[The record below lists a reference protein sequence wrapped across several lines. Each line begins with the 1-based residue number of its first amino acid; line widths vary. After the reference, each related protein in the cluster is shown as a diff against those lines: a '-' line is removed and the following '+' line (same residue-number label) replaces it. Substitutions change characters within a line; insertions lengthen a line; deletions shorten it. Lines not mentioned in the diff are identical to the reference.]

1 MNGNL
6 ESKKLDIDISLQKN
20 IADKNFIRNFSIIA
34 HIDHGK
40 STLADRILEL
50 TETVSSREMLDQY
63 LDDMDLERERGITI
77 KAHAVRVHYNC
88 SLDGNQYIF
97 NLIDTPGHVDFS
109 YEVSRSL
116 AACEGAILVV
126 DATQGI
132 QAQTLA
138 NVYLALANNLE
149 IIPVINKI
157 DLKSARPEEVSEEI
171 TKIIGIQ
178 KNRILNVSAKTGQG
192 VKEILDRIVVDIPSP
207 KGDINNPLQALIFD
221 SEYDS
226 YRGIVVFIRVVNGF
240 IQPGMK
246 IKFMAEDTI
255 TAVEEIGVLNPKM
268 IRKDILVAG
277 EVGYIITGIKEIG
290 NVSVGDTITS
300 LKNQAQYPLPG
311 YKKPKPMVYCGLFP
325 IEGVNYEDLRDALAK
340 LSLNDSSL
348 DYVPEVSNAL
358 GFGFRCGFLGL
369 LHMDIVKERLERE
382 YGLSL
387 ITTAPNVAYR
397 IVKTD
402 GEVIEVKK
410 PLDFPTEEKI
420 KEIQEPY
427 VNASIITPKEYI
439 GDIMNLATSKR
450 GEFVDMQYIS
460 VDRVELKYV
469 MPLSEILVDFF
480 NLLKSVSSGFAS
492 LDYEFSG
499 YKASDL
505 VKLDIIVAGTVFD
518 EFSTIVHREKAY
530 NVGRDMVTKLRKLI
544 SRENFEISI
553 QAAIGKRVIAKE
565 RIAPYR
571 KDVTA
576 GLYGGDIT
584 RKRKVLEKQ
593 KKGKKKM
600 KKIGKVEI
608 SSDAFMSFYKIEVGK

>member
-1 MNGNL
+1 MTDN
-6 ESKKLDIDISLQKN
+6 KL
-20 IADKNFIRNFSIIA
+20 IRNFSIIA

-40 STLADRILEL
+40 STLADRILEM
-50 TETVSSREMLDQY
+50 TQTVSHRDMFDQY

-77 KAHAVRVHYNC
+77 KAHAVRVLYDC
-88 SLDGNQYIF
+88 KLDNNRYIF

-138 NVYLALANNLE
+138 NVYLALVNELE

-157 DLKSARPEEVSEEI
+157 DLKSARTEEVSEELGSI
-171 TKIIGIQ
+171 LGIER
-178 KNRILNVSAKTGQG
+178 NRILQISAKTGEG
-192 VKEILDRIVVDIPSP
+192 VPEILDRIVIDVPPPGGSVE
-207 KGDINNPLQALIFD
+207 NPLQALIFD
-221 SEYDS
+221 SQYDS
-226 YRGIVVFIRVVNGF
+226 YRGIVVLIRVVNGF
-240 IQPGMK
+240 IDTGMK
-246 IKFMAEDTI
+246 IKFIAENAFT
-255 TAVEEIGVLNPKM
+255 TVEEVGILNPKM
-268 IRKDILVAG
+268 IKKDRLVAG
-277 EVGYIITGIKEIG
+277 EVGYIITGIKEVG
-290 NVSVGDTITS
+290 NIVVGDTVTS
-300 LKNQAQYPLPG
+300 AKDPSEVSLLG

-325 IEGVNYEDLRDALAK
+325 IEGLHYEELRDALGK

-369 LHMDIVKERLERE
+369 LHMEIVKERLERE

-387 ITTAPNVAYR
+387 LTTAPNVAYKV
-397 IVKTD
+397 IKMD
-402 GEVIEVKK
+402 GETIEVKR
-410 PLDFPTEEKI
+410 PSDFPAEEKI
-420 KEIQEPY
+420 KEIQEPF
-427 VNASIITPKEYI
+427 VNASIISPKDYI
-439 GDIMNLATSKR
+439 GEIMKLSNGKR

-460 VDRVELKYV
+460 VERVEIKYV
-469 MPLSEILVDFF
+469 LPLSEIIVDFF
-480 NLLKSVSSGFAS
+480 NLLKSISAGFAS
-492 LDYEFSG
+492 LDYELKG
-499 YKASDL
+499 YKTSDL
-505 VKLDIIVAGTVFD
+505 VKLDIIVAGSPVD
-518 EFSTIVHREKAY
+518 ELSTIVHKEKAY
-530 NVGRDMVTKLRKLI
+530 SLGRELATKLRKLI
-544 SRENFEISI
+544 SRENFEIAI
-553 QAAIGKRVIAKE
+553 QAAIGKRIIAKE

-600 KKIGKVEI
+600 KRIGKVSIPGE
-608 SSDAFMSFYKIEVGK
+608 AFMSFYKMEND